1 MSKKNKGLGRSLD
14 ALLGQSREF
23 SDKPYDMQ
31 SDYSQD
37 SSELRHLPIE
47 KLVPGRFQPRKDMSS
62 EALDELAASI
72 RSQGIIQPIVVRAIA
87 NEEYEIVAG
96 ERRWRASQRAGLN
109 EVPCLVKE
117 LEDNA
122 TIAIALIENI
132 QREDLNALEEAQALN
147 RLLDEF
153 GLTHAQVAEAV
164 GKSRTTVTNIL
175 RLNQLNDEVK
185 TLLTNS
191 DIDMGHARA
200 LLAVDGELQSQLAR
214 KVVEGELTVRQTE
227 ALVKRELESESKPL
241 TTKTS
246 AIDPDVERL
255 KLRLSE
261 QLGTAVNIQHNTKGK
276 GQVSIA
282 FRNLDQLDELLKHFD
297 LGTEE

>member
-1 MSKKNKGLGRSLD
+1 MNKRNKGLGRSLD

-23 SDKPYDMQ
+23 ADKPYAMDTGN
-31 SDYSQD
+31 SQE

-62 EALDELAASI
+62 EGLDELAASI
-72 RSQGIIQPIVVRAIA
+72 RSQGVIQPIVVRPI
-87 NEEYEIVAG
+87 NNDQYEIVAG
-96 ERRWRASQRAGLN
+96 ERRWRASQRAGLDK
-109 EVPCLVKE
+109 VPCLVKE

-132 QREDLNALEEAQALN
+132 QREDLNALEEAQALE
-147 RLLDEF
+147 RLLNEF

-175 RLNQLNDEVK
+175 RLNQLNDDVK

-200 LLAVDGELQSQLAR
+200 LLAIDGEQQSELAR

-227 ALVKRELESESKPL
+227 ALVKRELENKSNQPKQKNSV
-241 TTKTS
+241 
-246 AIDPDVERL
+246 IDPDVERL
-255 KLRLSE
+255 KVRLSE
-261 QLGTAVNIQHNTKGK
+261 QLGTAVNIQHNAKGK

-282 FRNLDQLDELLKHFD
+282 FSNLNHLDELLRHFD
-297 LGTEE
+297 LGSQD